1 MPLPYVVSQAWL
13 RVEQA
18 IRDAVDI
25 PPARP
30 GYRRPARPLNY
41 LGWAREQ
48 GLLTN
53 EELGVV
59 RRLREM
65 RNLAAHSLD
74 ADITM
79 TDALR
84 DQDIADALIQKLKN
98 ATPAK
103 KSE

>member
-1 MPLPYVVSQAWL
+1 
-13 RVEQA
+13 
-18 IRDAVDI
+18 
-25 PPARP
+25 
-30 GYRRPARPLNY
+30 
-41 LGWAREQ
+41 
-48 GLLTN
+48 
-53 EELGVV
+53 
-59 RRLREM
+59 M

-98 ATPAK
+98 ATQAK